1 VTRKQTLSWLK
12 AEFADALADSDLG
25 WTFTDADPE
34 GRLAGVID
42 NALRGLGVDEESLP
56 TAVVTQESV
65 SDFLAL
71 LAYHS
76 LQAFTRAFAL
86 WVDVEVDDPKTAKN
100 YSQRYRA
107 YKALLDQARKD
118 AESVLTPAFE
128 TGALTLDIYEPSP
141 TY

>member
-1 VTRKQTLSWLK
+1 MTRKQALAWLMK
-12 AEFADALADSDLG
+12 EFAEPLADSDLG

-42 NALRGLGVDEESLP
+42 NALRGLGVNEDALA
-56 TAVVTQESV
+56 TAEVIQEDV
-65 SDFLAL
+65 PDFLTL
-71 LAYHS
+71 LAYHA

-107 YKALLDQARKD
+107 YKALLDQARKE
-118 AESVLTPAFE
+118 AETVLASAFE